1 MPVRPRR
8 AGEAGFA
15 LVTVMGT
22 LLVATLL
29 SIAAFAAVN
38 GDARESGKDVGRK
51 QALAAAEA
59 GVNDYLFRLNL
70 DNGFWAKCT
79 NVTGDTPV
87 NDVWNGT
94 LPDPRKWRNV
104 PGSDAQYTI
113 ELLPVAPYTKC
124 TPGDQ
129 VTASMID
136 RSSRT
141 LRIRVTGRVPT
152 AAGMD
157 YRSIIA
163 AVKRDGFLDFLY
175 FTDYETSDAVW
186 YALSTQNKATT
197 PDDPAD
203 GDVISWAAANCNK
216 TYWRQ
221 GRGSL
226 QWTGKYTVSGTRL
239 TVNCSQ
245 IQFASKDVV
254 AGPLHTN
261 DDLYTCDNPTFG
273 RDAQDRIESGD
284 GYRTACG
291 ASSVP
296 NFKGTFLK
304 KQKTIGMPAT
314 NASLATVAAPAYHF
328 YGAQRITL
336 GSGSITVQPLGGGAT
351 KTLAYPA
358 NGVVYVNNSGACPA
372 YNALNPDSFPAT
384 CGNVRLSGTYDDD
397 LTIATEN
404 DIVID
409 GDVRRSGDSMLGL
422 IANQF
427 IRVANP
433 STAAT
438 ADHDPP
444 PAGKSQQDWCDNAAG
459 TADRTIEAAILSLQ
473 HSFTVDNYYC
483 GHPIGTLTVK
493 GVIAQKFRG
502 PVGTGGASGAVTGY
516 IKNYQYDDRLAY
528 RSPPNFLDPVQ
539 SAWRI
544 ARYTEQAPARGVR

>member
-1 MPVRPRR
+1 MSVRPRR
-8 AGEAGFA
+8 AGEAGFT

-22 LLVATLL
+22 LLIASLL
-29 SIAAFAAVN
+29 SVAAFAAVN

-59 GVNDYLFRLNL
+59 GVNDYLFRLNQ

-79 NVTGDTPV
+79 NVTGSTPV
-87 NDVWNGT
+87 NDAWDGT
-94 LPDPRKWRNV
+94 LPDPREWRNV

-124 TPGDQ
+124 TPGAN

-152 AAGMD
+152 ANGTD
-157 YRSIIA
+157 YRSLIA

-186 YALSTQNKATT
+186 YALATRNKPTT
-197 PDDPAD
+197 PDDPSD
-203 GDVISWAAANCNK
+203 GDVISWAANNCNK
-216 TYWRQ
+216 TYWRE
-221 GRGSL
+221 GRGNL
-226 QWTGKYTVSGTRL
+226 QWTGKYSDNSGRL

-291 ASSVP
+291 ASAVP

-314 NASLATVAAPAYHF
+314 NASLAQIALPAYKLS
-328 YGAQRITL
+328 GAQRITL
-336 GSGSITVQPLGGGAT
+336 NPGNLTVQPLGGGAVQ
-351 KTLAYPA
+351 TLGYPS
-358 NGVVYVNNSGACPA
+358 NGVLYVSNSGACPG
-372 YNALNPDSFPAT
+372 YQPLDPDNVPNT
-384 CGNVRLSGTYDDD
+384 CGNVRLSGNYGGD

-404 DIVID
+404 DIIID
-409 GDVRRSGDSMLGL
+409 GDVTRAGDAMLGL

-433 STAAT
+433 STP

-444 PAGKSQQDWCDNAAG
+444 SGTNQKDWCDNVNA
-459 TADRTIEAAILSLQ
+459 TQDRVIEAAILSLQ

-516 IKNYQYDDRLAY
+516 VKDYQYDDRLAY

-544 ARYTEQAPARGVR
+544 ARYTEQAPARGSG

>member
-1 MPVRPRR
+1 MSVRKRR
-8 AGEAGFA
+8 SGESGFA

-22 LLVATLL
+22 LLVASLI
-29 SIAAFAAVN
+29 SISAFAAVN

-51 QALAAAEA
+51 QALAAAES
-59 GVNDYLFRLNL
+59 GVNDYLFQLNQ
-70 DNGFWAKCT
+70 DNGYWAKCT
-79 NVTGDTPV
+79 NTGDSTPV
-87 NDVWNGT
+87 NDVWNGV

-104 PGSDAQYTI
+104 PGSNAQYTI

-124 TPGDQ
+124 TPGDS

-141 LRIRVTGRVPT
+141 LRIRVTGRIPS
-152 AAGMD
+152 AKGMV
-157 YRSIIA
+157 YRSLIA

-186 YALSTQNKATT
+186 YAVSI
-197 PDDPAD
+197 D
-203 GDVISWAAANCNK
+203 GRPTGGPQGDLISWAANNCNK
-216 TYWRQ
+216 TYYRD

-226 QWTGKYTVSGTRL
+226 KWNGKYTDTNTTAPTVS
-239 TVNCSQ
+239 CSQ
-245 IQFASKDVV
+245 IQFADKDVI

-273 RDAQDRIESGD
+273 RNAQDRIESGD

-291 ASSVP
+291 ASEVP
-296 NFKGTFLK
+296 NFKGTFLQ
-304 KQKTIGMPAT
+304 KQKVIGMPAT
-314 NASLATVAAPAYHF
+314 NAALATVAQPAYRF
-328 YGAQRITL
+328 VGAQKIVLGASSFTIQALPSGTVKTL
-336 GSGSITVQPLGGGAT
+336 G
-351 KTLAYPA
+351 YPS
-358 NGVVYVNNSGACPA
+358 NGVIYVSNDPTGYCPP
-372 YNALNPDSFPAT
+372 YQGLNPDQNT
-384 CGNVRLSGTYDDD
+384 DDCGNVRLSGTYGTD

-404 DIVID
+404 DIIID
-409 GDVRRSGDSMLGL
+409 ADVKRSGDPMLGL

-433 STAAT
+433 SV
-438 ADHDPP
+438 HSVLDP
-444 PAGKSQQDWCDNAAG
+444 SSCTNNAS

-493 GVIAQKFRG
+493 GVIAQRFRG
-502 PVGTGGASGAVTGY
+502 PVGTGGSSGASTGY

-539 SAWRI
+539 SAWRV
-544 ARYTEQAPARGVR
+544 ARYTEQAPARGVG

>member
-1 MPVRPRR
+1 MPVRLRR
-8 AGEAGFA
+8 AGESGFT

-22 LLVATLL
+22 LLIASLMSV
-29 SIAAFAAVN
+29 AAFAAVD

-59 GVNDYLFRLNL
+59 GVNDYLFRLNQ
-70 DNGFWAKCT
+70 DNGYWAKCA
-79 NVTGDTPV
+79 NVPAPAPV

-124 TPGDQ
+124 TPGDE

-152 AAGMD
+152 ADGMD

-186 YALSTQNKATT
+186 YALSTDGRPTGGAQ
-197 PDDPAD
+197 
-203 GDVISWAAANCNK
+203 GDVISWAANNCNK
-216 TYWRQ
+216 TYWRD

-226 QWTGKYTVSGTRL
+226 KWNGKYTDNNTTAP
-239 TVNCSQ
+239 TVTCTQ
-245 IQFASKDVV
+245 IQFANKDVV

-273 RDAQDRIESGD
+273 RNPQDRIESGD
-284 GYRTACG
+284 SYRTACG
-291 ASSVP
+291 ATSVP

-304 KQKTIGMPAT
+304 KQKVIGMPAT
-314 NASLATVAAPAYHF
+314 NAQLASVAAPAYRF
-328 YGAQRITL
+328 SGAQKITL
-336 GSGSITVQPLGGGAT
+336 NAANMTVQALPSGT
-351 KTLAYPA
+351 VKTLAYPA
-358 NGVVYVNNSGACPA
+358 NGVLYVSNSGVCPA
-372 YNALNPDSFPAT
+372 YQALNPDNNTDS
-384 CGNVRLSGTYDDD
+384 CGNVRLSGTYGED

-404 DIVID
+404 DIIID
-409 GDVRRSGDSMLGL
+409 GDVKRSGDAMLGL

-433 STAAT
+433 SNHTYS
-438 ADHDPP
+438 DP
-444 PAGKSQQDWCDNAAG
+444 SSCDNIAS
-459 TADRTIEAAILSLQ
+459 TANRTIEAAILSLQ

-493 GVIAQKFRG
+493 GVIAQRFRG
-502 PVGTGGASGAVTGY
+502 PVGTGGAAGAATGY
-516 IKNYQYDDRLAY
+516 IKDYQYDDRLAY

-544 ARYTEQAPARGVR
+544 ARYTEQAPAKGSG

>member
-1 MPVRPRR
+1 MPVTARR
-8 AGEAGFA
+8 AREAGFTM
-15 LVTVMGT
+15 VTVMGT
-22 LLVATLL
+22 LLIASLLTL
-29 SIAAFAAVN
+29 AAFAAVN

-59 GVNDYLFRLNL
+59 GVNDYLFRLNQ

-79 NVTGDTPV
+79 NVTGATPV
-87 NDVWNGT
+87 NDAWNGT
-94 LPDPRKWRNV
+94 LPDPRKWRTV
-104 PGSDAQYTI
+104 PGTNAQYTI

-152 AAGMD
+152 ANGMD
-157 YRSIIA
+157 YRSLIA

-186 YALSTQNKATT
+186 YALSTKNKPTT

-203 GDVISWAAANCNK
+203 GDVISWAANNCNK
-216 TYWRQ
+216 TYWRE

-226 QWTGKYTVSGTRL
+226 QWTGKYTGTSTRL

-284 GYRTACG
+284 SYRTACG
-291 ASSVP
+291 SSAVP

-314 NASLATVAAPAYHF
+314 NAALATVAAPAYRF
-328 YGAQRITL
+328 SGAQRITL
-336 GSGSITVQPLGGGAT
+336 AAGGLTIQPLGGGAAQS
-351 KTLAYPA
+351 LAYPS
-358 NGVVYVNNSGACPA
+358 NGVIYVSNSGACPA
-372 YNALNPDSFPAT
+372 YQPLNPDNVPNT
-384 CGNVRLSGTYDDD
+384 CGNVRLSGTYGGD

-404 DIVID
+404 DIIID
-409 GDVRRSGDSMLGL
+409 GDVKRSGDAMLGL

-433 STAAT
+433 SSPTPADTSQTA
-438 ADHDPP
+438 
-444 PAGKSQQDWCDNAAG
+444 QRDWCDNTNA
-459 TADRTIEAAILSLQ
+459 TQNRVIEAAILSLQ

-502 PVGTGGASGAVTGY
+502 PVGTGGSTGAVTGY
-516 IKNYQYDDRLAY
+516 VKDYQYDDRLAY

-544 ARYTEQAPARGVR
+544 ARYTEQAPARGKG

>member
-1 MPVRPRR
+1 MSVRPRR
-8 AGEAGFA
+8 AGESGFT

-22 LLVATLL
+22 MLIASLLT
-29 SIAAFAAVN
+29 IAAFAAVN
-38 GDARESGKDVGRK
+38 GDARESGKDIGRK

-59 GVNDYLFRLNL
+59 GVNEYLYRLNQ
-70 DNGFWAKCT
+70 DNGYWAKCT
-79 NVTGDTPV
+79 NVPAPAPV
-87 NDVWNGT
+87 NDAWDGT

-104 PGSDAQYTI
+104 PNSAAQYTI
-113 ELLPVAPYTKC
+113 ELLPVAPYKKC
-124 TPGDQ
+124 TPGDE

-152 AAGMD
+152 ANGMD

-186 YALSTQNKATT
+186 YSVTTDGRPTAPTGTST
-197 PDDPAD
+197 
-203 GDVISWAAANCNK
+203 GDVISWAANNCNK
-216 TYWRQ
+216 TYWRD

-226 QWTGKYTVSGTRL
+226 KWTGKYTDATGGNL
-239 TVNCSQ
+239 TVTCTQ
-245 IQFASKDVV
+245 IQFANKDVV

-273 RDAQDRIESGD
+273 RNAQDRIESGD

-304 KQKTIGMPAT
+304 KQKVIGMPAT
-314 NASLATVAAPAYHF
+314 NAQLASVAGAAYRF
-328 YGAQRITL
+328 AGAQRITL
-336 GSGSITVQPLGGGAT
+336 NAANMTVQALPSGAV
-351 KTLAYPA
+351 KTVSYPS
-358 NGVVYVNNSGACPA
+358 NGVLYVSNSGVCPA
-372 YNALNPDSFPAT
+372 YQALNPDNNTDS
-384 CGNVRLSGTYDDD
+384 CGNVRLSGTYGAD

-404 DIVID
+404 DIIID
-409 GDVRRSGDSMLGL
+409 GDVTRSGDAMLGL

-433 STAAT
+433 SNHNNAS
-438 ADHDPP
+438 DP
-444 PAGKSQQDWCDNAAG
+444 SDCDNIAS
-459 TADRTIEAAILSLQ
+459 TANRTIEAAILSLQ
-473 HSFTVDNYYC
+473 HSFTVDNYYR

-493 GVIAQKFRG
+493 GVIAQRFRG
-502 PVGTGGASGAVTGY
+502 PVGTGGASGAATGY
-516 IKNYQYDDRLAY
+516 IKDYQYDDRLAY

-544 ARYTEQAPARGVR
+544 ARYTEQAPARGSG